1 MSQPNNN
8 REDTKNPALGLI
20 RQKIAGIYN
29 NEVKEPSAPAEI
41 AEAEAAVNRSSHQQF
56 MYELSTSGK
65 SLAEIQ
71 TAWHNYY
78 VGLPDIEK
86 HKVWQE
92 FYEVNDRTKKSPT
105 TADSAALQSIPQ
117 RHVRQ
122 GATPRT
128 HHAKPTNKQH
138 LKSLFFGLSM
148 GSVVVLVL
156 LFGFFNERFI
166 APFLSPSRSVSS
178 TPIIIDPSA
187 AAAGPQPKL
196 IIPKINVELP
206 VVFDEKSIDEKS
218 VQKSLES
225 GVLHYPT
232 TSYPGELG
240 NGAIFG
246 HSSNNILNSGKY
258 KFAFV
263 LLKRLDIGDT
273 FMVQYNSKRYVYKVY
288 DKKVVKPEA
297 VSVLGDTDKPATFA
311 LITCDPPGTSLN
323 RLVVW
328 GEQIS
333 PDSTANVASSVKQ
346 ADAAPAILPSNAQSL
361 WQRLTKWLSS

>member
-1 MSQPNNN
+1 MTHSNHD
-8 REDTKNPALGLI
+8 RENTKNPALNMI
-20 RQKIAGIYN
+20 RQKIAGIY
-29 NEVKEPSAPAEI
+29 KDEI
-41 AEAEAAVNRSSHQQF
+41 AEPAATVEIAESEAASKRSKHQQF

-78 VGLPDIEK
+78 VGLPDDQK

-92 FYEVNDRTKKSPT
+92 FYESNDKSKKPVTSESPT
-105 TADSAALQSIPQ
+105 LQSLPVSNISRDSGLPHRAIQ
-117 RHVRQ
+117 RPSKR
-122 GATPRT
+122 
-128 HHAKPTNKQH
+128 QH
-138 LKSLFFGLSM
+138 LKSLLFGVTM
-148 GSVVVLVL
+148 GGVVVLVL
-156 LFGFFNERFI
+156 LFSFFNERFI
-166 APFLSPSRSVSS
+166 APFISPSRSVSS
-178 TPIIIDPSA
+178 TPIIIDPSSTT
-187 AAAGPQPKL
+187 AGPEPKL
-196 IIPKINVELP
+196 IVPKINVELP
-206 VVFDEKSIDEKS
+206 IVFDQKSVDEKN

-263 LLKRLDIGDT
+263 LLKRLESGDT
-273 FMVQYNSKRYVYKVY
+273 FMIQYNSRRYVYKVY
-288 DKKVVKPEA
+288 EKRVVKPEE
-297 VSVLGDTDKPATFA
+297 VSVLGNSTKPASFA

-328 GEQIS
+328 GEQIT
-333 PDSTANVASSVKQ
+333 PDATNNVASSAQKIQDELKV
-346 ADAAPAILPSNAQSL
+346 LPSNAPSL